1 VGILGRRN
9 ALAAAVFAPLNGGRD
24 GSPLAPRSG
33 FDHVKTVKILGQ
45 PSWRLKTDRVLAFV
59 TRLGGMIAPV
69 TYRLKGRKVSP
80 YSVVPWAEEKLPAS
94 VPALVRAARGDFF
107 CLPFGFNARRYRGEA
122 HPIHGECTHGPWRF
136 RNLRRVDGRLSLRLT
151 FATRIRP
158 GLITKEVTLVPGQTA
173 VYQRHLVSG
182 MRGPMSYGH
191 HAMLKFP
198 PEEGS
203 GRIAV
208 SPFLFGQ
215 VWPGPH
221 EDPALGGYS
230 CLRQSA
236 RFTSLHRVPL
246 ENGGTTDLSLYP
258 ARAGFE
264 DGVTLAT
271 DPRLPLGWTTVT
283 FPRQRFVWFSLKNP
297 RELGQTLFWFSN
309 GGRHYPPWNGRHRNV
324 MGLEEITSMV
334 NGLPA
339 SVAANPFSRA
349 GSPTHQQMD
358 PRHPTLVRSVHG
370 VASIPA
376 GFDVVASV
384 RPAPGGI
391 ELVSKSGR
399 VARARVD
406 LSFLA

>member
-1 VGILGRRN
+1 
-9 ALAAAVFAPLNGGRD
+9 
-24 GSPLAPRSG
+24 
-33 FDHVKTVKILGQ
+33 VKTITILGQ
-45 PSWRLKTDRVLAFV
+45 PSWRLKTDSVLAYV

-69 TYRLKGRKVSP
+69 TYRLKGGPVSP
-80 YSVVPWAEEKLPAS
+80 YSVVPWAEEKVPAS

-136 RNLRRVDGRLSLRLT
+136 EDLTRESGRVGLSLS

-158 GLITKEVTLVPGQTA
+158 GLITKEIMLVPGQT
-173 VYQRHLVSG
+173 VIYQRHTVSG

-198 PEEGS
+198 SPEGS

-208 SPFLFGQ
+208 SRFLFGQ

-230 CLRQSA
+230 SLRESA
-236 RFTSLHRVPL
+236 RFTSLRKVPL
-246 ENGGTTDLSLYP
+246 ANGGMTDLSLYP
-258 ARAGFE
+258 ARAGYE

-271 DPRLPLGWTTVT
+271 DPSLSLGWTTVT
-283 FPRQRFVWFSLKNP
+283 FPRERFLWFSLKNP
-297 RELGQTLFWFSN
+297 KELGQTLFWFSN
-309 GGRHYPPWNGRHRNV
+309 GGRHYAPWNGRHRNV

-339 SVAANPFSRA
+339 SVEANAFSRA
-349 GSPTHQQMD
+349 GSPTHKAMD
-358 PRHPTLVRSVHG
+358 PRRPTSVRSIHG
-370 VASIPA
+370 VASVPV
-376 GFDVVASV
+376 GFDVVASL

-391 ELVSKSGR
+391 ELRSKSGR
-399 VARARVD
+399 VARAQVD
-406 LSFLA
+406 LAYLG